1 MMCKLKNKLYKN
13 KERKRNVDLKFV
25 GLGFLILP
33 ATFKVRYYNGKP
45 RKQERAKFSVRAPWE
60 GEMKWKWRVWK
71 TSKHPYASMDDTQLL
86 WKDEE
91 N

>member
-1 MMCKLKNKLYKN
+1 MSKSKAMQGLR
-13 KERKRNVDLKFV
+13 KEFQDKK
-25 GLGFLILP
+25 
-33 ATFKVRYYNGKP
+33 
-45 RKQERAKFSVRAPWE
+45 
-60 GEMKWKWRVWK
+60 MKWKWRVWK